1 MSLISF
7 SSPWVSD
14 DSQKKRQPTMMSKNK
29 TIKKTMNLP
38 TPQPDIKDDYIGAS
52 LQDSRGLDTHSMF
65 SQENENILLNTKN
78 DVPIFA
84 TSNDNRQDRINELVQ
99 KMHTQNV
106 DNDGNNLADFKP
118 LSHPI
123 VNIKKPEIIHGDLP
137 TYLPGT
143 NVEKPPTSLP
153 PQATFSPNRLNQME
167 FMSNYNTVYQA
178 PSSHGSNGFSMS
190 SASSQ
195 ETEPRLLEKINYM
208 IHLLE
213 EQTKEKT
220 SHGLEEFVMFSLV
233 GVFIIYV
240 LDSFS
245 RSGRYIR

>member
-1 MSLISF
+1 MSLISY
-7 SSPWVSD
+7 SSPWISD

-29 TIKKTMNLP
+29 TIKKPINMP
-38 TPQPDIKDDYIGAS
+38 TPQPEPKDNYIGAS
-52 LQDSRGLDTHSMF
+52 LQDSRGLDTNSLF
-65 SQENENILLNTKN
+65 SQENEHILLNSKN

-84 TSNDNRQDRINELVQ
+84 TSNDNRQERINELVQ

-118 LSHPI
+118 LAHPI
-123 VNIKKPEIIHGDLP
+123 VNIKKPEIIQGDLP

-143 NVEKPPTSLP
+143 NVENPPASLP
-153 PQATFSPNRLNQME
+153 IQATFSPNRMNQME
-167 FMSNYNTVYQA
+167 YMSNYNTVYQA
-178 PSSHGSNGFSMS
+178 PSSPIFSRS
-190 SASSQ
+190 SASSSQ

-213 EQTKEKT
+213 EQTKEKNG
-220 SHGLEEFVMFSLV
+220 HALEEFVMFSLV

>member
-7 SSPWVSD
+7 SSPWISD

-29 TIKKTMNLP
+29 TIKKTTNLP
-38 TPQPDIKDDYIGAS
+38 TPQPELKDDYIGAS
-52 LQDSRGLDTHSMF
+52 LQDSRGLDTHSVF

-78 DVPIFA
+78 DVPIFS
-84 TSNDNRQDRINELVQ
+84 TSNDNRQERINELVQ

-137 TYLPGT
+137 TYLPGS
-143 NVEKPPTSLP
+143 NVEKPPASLP
-153 PQATFSPNRLNQME
+153 PQATFSPNRMNQME
-167 FMSNYNTVYQA
+167 YMSNYNTVYQV
-178 PSSHGSNGFSMS
+178 PSSHITHGL
-190 SASSQ
+190 SASSSQ

-220 SHGLEEFVMFSLV
+220 SHALEEFVMFSLV